1 MTPGVTYDAGALI
14 AANKNDRKMWRL
26 HATFLALEMIPTV
39 PAPVLAQAWR
49 GGSRQASLARLLK
62 LCNVEMMDEESA
74 KRVGVLAGRAN
85 HDDIVDVAVVETAL
99 SRGDAIVTSN
109 PTHIAQIVAAAGREL
124 PVKVI

>member
-1 MTPGVTYDAGALI
+1 MTPGVTYDTGALI
-14 AANKNDRKMWRL
+14 AANKNNREMWRL

-62 LCNVEMMDEESA
+62 LCNVEMMGEESA
-74 KRVGVLAGRAN
+74 KRVGVLAGMAN
-85 HDDIVDVAVVETAL
+85 HEDIVAVAVVETAL

-109 PTHIAQIVAAAGREL
+109 PTHIAQVLAAAGREL
-124 PVKVI
+124 PMKVI